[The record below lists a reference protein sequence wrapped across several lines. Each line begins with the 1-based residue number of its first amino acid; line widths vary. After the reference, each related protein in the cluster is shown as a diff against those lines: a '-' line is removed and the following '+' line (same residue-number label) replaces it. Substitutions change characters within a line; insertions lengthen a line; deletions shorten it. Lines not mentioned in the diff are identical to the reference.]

1 MKKKGIKTT
10 KRNPR
15 SNSTGARLSALET
28 AVEDLKVLM
37 CAKFDHVEKTQDR
50 HEGHFTDIYKQLL
63 RFNQNMSL
71 FRGKVIGVAV
81 GVSTIVSI
89 VIPLMILAFRS

>member
-1 MKKKGIKTT
+1 MKKGVKTT
-10 KRNPR
+10 SRSAR

-28 AVEDLKVLM
+28 AVEDLKELM
-37 CAKFDHVEKTQDR
+37 CAKLDHVEKTQDR

-81 GVSTIVSI
+81 GASTVISI
-89 VIPLMILAFRS
+89 VVSLLVVASRM